1 MKQASISDFINN
13 QIEVAVNIERVR
25 LAEKFISEKQT
36 GFEMQYAIDLLHQ
49 ALCGFER
56 VICAHKEDKKIA
68 LQDTETELDVSWL
81 EAK

>member
-1 MKQASISDFINN
+1 MKQASISDFVNN

-36 GFEMQYAIDLLHQ
+36 GFEMQYAIDLLYQ
-49 ALCGFER
+49 ALCGFEKLIR
-56 VICAHKEDKKIA
+56 SHKEEKEIA
-68 LQDTETELDVSWL
+68 FQDTELDISWL